1 VAETKYGKY
10 ILKEPHAKM
19 WPQVPIYVDGTL
31 NEGISLDIAVD
42 VRTKPGTDDHEAHK
56 HTVDEY
62 LFFLGGDPTNYM
74 DFQAEVELY
83 LGWGKA
89 REKHIINTAAFI
101 YIPAGLVHLPWNFKR
116 VDKPIMVGHI
126 LLAPNFTE
134 DNTRSAEPD

>member
-1 VAETKYGKY
+1 
-10 ILKEPHAKM
+10 M

-31 NEGISLDIAVD
+31 NQGISLDIAFD
-42 VRTKPGTDDHEAHK
+42 VRTQPGKDDHEAHK

-83 LGWGKA
+83 LGWGKDQ
-89 REKHIINTAAFI
+89 EKHIIDTASFV
-101 YIPAGLVHLPWNFKR
+101 YIPAGLVHLPWDFKR

-126 LLAPNFTE
+126 LLAPNFTK
-134 DNTRSAEPD
+134 DNTESVEPD